1 MTAKRLTV
9 RYNSTASRRKGRI
22 DGYVSTLELMR
33 EPLVQNQFFL
43 NTHEDSEEVLEKSMS
58 KKPAQKEDF
67 GQNKDGCKSHLR
79 IRIGVLTNRRSF
91 TYAPMVGSM
100 DFLAGPY
107 VPSFVGLTHRVKGR
121 QDIYAQHCRG
131 RHRRLRS
138 EWTPPRLIPLKKR
151 RAPARRRFLCNL
163 VRGPELNS
171 PRSDNIL
178 NHKQHRYV
186 SSPSQTD
193 PPSLLG

>member
-1 MTAKRLTV
+1 
-9 RYNSTASRRKGRI
+9 
-22 DGYVSTLELMR
+22 
-33 EPLVQNQFFL
+33 
-43 NTHEDSEEVLEKSMS
+43 MS

-67 GQNKDGCKSHLR
+67 GQSKDGSKSHLC
-79 IRIGVLTNRRSF
+79 IQTGVLTNRRSF
-91 TYAPMVGSM
+91 TLAPMVGSM
-100 DFLAGPY
+100 DFRAGPY
-107 VPSFVGLTHRVKGR
+107 IPSFVGLTHRVKGR
-121 QDIYAQHCRG
+121 QYIYTPLCRG

-138 EWTPPRLIPLKKR
+138 EGTPPRLVPLKNR
-151 RAPARRRFLCNL
+151 RVPARRRFLCNL

-171 PRSDNIL
+171 PRSDNTL